1 MESQPPSAVTDV
13 VFLQEDLQS
22 PPSNLGI
29 LEFLPFEIRLM
40 IYEEYFR
47 SSNPRL
53 DVNVGYEAET
63 GQVVT
68 SKITRRGNELL
79 LAGINIWREGFNFY
93 WRHVT
98 TVKASRTLLQP
109 PEPVPSSSGDDISA
123 PTGQPT
129 EQPLPVH
136 LGCLVQVLP
145 RIAKDSILHL
155 RNIELPTIPGVDPM
169 ALGPF
174 ALRGPKATALLAQF
188 PKLRTVMF
196 NEYRDGIEYNPQWNL
211 RSRQTIMQHDIH
223 NDFLLHPTMHTPQR
237 WLHDRYG
244 LDVVND
250 PSVNKIRFLKKA
262 IEKRRS
268 WWEFFPGNAPGG
280 ANTDQDLLHPLASPP
295 PLAVC
300 IPSKL
305 HRSKLTLYFLA
316 VDKLSYMTQAKRKAK
331 KRPRRYAPLAL
342 KSSLGFPKSP
352 GLFQSE
358 PR

>member
-1 MESQPPSAVTDV
+1 ML
-13 VFLQEDLQS
+13 LQENLQF

-47 SSNPRL
+47 SSKPSL

-79 LAGINIWREGFNFY
+79 LAGINIWREGFNLY

-98 TVKASRTLLQP
+98 TVTASRTLLQP
-109 PEPVPSSSGDDISA
+109 PEPIPSSSGNTSTA
-123 PTGQPT
+123 PT
-129 EQPLPVH
+129 EPLPVH

-155 RNIELPTIPGVDPM
+155 RNIEFPTVPGVDPM

-174 ALRGPKATALLAQF
+174 ALRGPKATALLTQF
-188 PKLRTVMF
+188 LKLKTVMF
-196 NEYRDGIEYNPQWNL
+196 NEYREGIEYNPQWNL
-211 RSRQTIMQHDIH
+211 RSRHTIMQHDIY

-250 PSVNKIRFLKKA
+250 PAVNKIRFLKKA

-280 ANTDQDLLHPLASPP
+280 GDTDQDLLHPLASPP

-300 IPSKL
+300 ISSKL
-305 HRSKLTLYFLA
+305 HRFHTNARFFLA
-316 VDKLSYMTQAKRKAK
+316 VDKLSYTTQAKRKAK
-331 KRPRRYAPLAL
+331 KRLRRYAPLA
-342 KSSLGFPKSP
+342 FH
-352 GLFQSE
+352 E
-358 PR
+358 IT